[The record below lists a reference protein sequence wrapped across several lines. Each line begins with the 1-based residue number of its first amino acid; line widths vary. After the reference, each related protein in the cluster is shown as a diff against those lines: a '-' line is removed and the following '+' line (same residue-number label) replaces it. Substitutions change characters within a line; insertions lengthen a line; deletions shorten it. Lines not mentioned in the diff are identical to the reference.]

1 MGLSSKKRFFILT
14 VIVALFLLSGCG
26 GPSKEDV
33 MKELVPTGEEKYA
46 IHLFYKNSLPKSET
60 RELNTFH
67 NSNPAITNAIRKV
80 QFWDQYQERNVKWAK
95 ALGIKELPMYLV
107 IDANGIIVLET
118 PFLSNVKEF
127 LTESL
132 IPK

>member
-1 MGLSSKKRFFILT
+1 MNLSSKNCLYILA
-14 VIVALFLLSGCG
+14 VITALFLLSGCG

-46 IHLFYKNSLPKSET
+46 IHLFYKNSLPDSET
-60 RELNTFH
+60 MELNIFH

-95 ALGIKELPMYLV
+95 ALAIKEFPMYLV
-107 IDANGIIVLET
+107 IDADGIVLET

-127 LTESL
+127 LTKL
-132 IPK
+132 LLQK